1 MFTDSSQLDDGAVSY
16 AVVWKKGQAWVDI
29 KTHMGYNQE
38 AYDAECATL
47 ARALESSSRRNLTPE
62 WVTTCTDGQAVI
74 RRMVSEEPGPCQQ
87 YALQARNHIATL

>member
-1 MFTDSSQLDDGAVSY
+1 MFTDSSQLDNGAVGY

-38 AYDAECATL
+38 AYDAECTTL

-62 WVTTCTDGQAVI
+62 WVTTCTDAQAVI